1 MIRKGLISVTLLV
14 LFALY
19 ISITIKLQL
28 LAESSAIVFS
38 LFGGLG
44 IWGLDSQLQNIFPRY
59 QLVRKGLISVALLII
74 LALSIAITINLQLLA
89 ESSDVFSLFMRYS
102 FVAVSSTFMVVLG
115 FVYRYYDIRYN
126 SESTIANS
134 QQTV

>member
-1 MIRKGLISVTLLV
+1 MTLLV

-44 IWGLDSQLQNIFPRY
+44 IWGLDSQLKNIFPRY

>member
-1 MIRKGLISVTLLV
+1 MTLLV

-38 LFGGLG
+38 LFGGLA
-44 IWGLDSQLQNIFPRY
+44 IWGLDSQLKNIFPRY

-74 LALSIAITINLQLLA
+74 LALSISITINLQLLV

-115 FVYRYYDIRYN
+115 FVYRYYVYDIRYN
-126 SESTIANS
+126 SESSIANS